1 MGVAEERFSEDALRM
16 LRAVRFAGQL
26 GFSIEEETRQAIHKL
41 APNIAKV
48 SAERIQIELVKLM
61 TAKHPEE
68 IMTAYETGL
77 TKVFLPEFDVMM
89 ETGQNN
95 PHHCYS
101 VRHAHGC
108 GIKTDRAG

>member
-48 SAERIQIELVKLM
+48 SAERIQIGACE
-61 TAKHPEE
+61 
-68 IMTAYETGL
+68 AYDSEASGGDHDG
-77 TKVFLPEFDVMM
+77 V
-89 ETGQNN
+89 
-95 PHHCYS
+95 
-101 VRHAHGC
+101 
-108 GIKTDRAG
+108 

>member
-61 TAKHPEE
+61 TAKHP
-68 IMTAYETGL
+68 GGDHDG
-77 TKVFLPEFDVMM
+77 V
-89 ETGQNN
+89 
-95 PHHCYS
+95 
-101 VRHAHGC
+101 
-108 GIKTDRAG
+108 